1 MERLR
6 RERFAAKERG
16 RDRWPNDA
24 NADGDGKESV
34 EDDASGSD
42 DDDEDS
48 PRDSQHD
55 SSEEAPDSA
64 PFSKKRT
71 DWGMDH
77 GGLPVGPDGWTKT
90 KTKTKKKKEEAPPGS
105 FSVRVE
111 NRETAFG
118 DLPTGTPQADMLL
131 LIDRDVDMVT
141 PLCTQ
146 TTYEGLIDEVLGFSG
161 GGAGFVRAIER

>member
-1 MERLR
+1 METGRSQSKTTRRVAMTTMRIRRAIRSTTPQKKHPTRLL
-6 RERFAAKERG
+6 FL
-16 RDRWPNDA
+16 
-24 NADGDGKESV
+24 
-34 EDDASGSD
+34 
-42 DDDEDS
+42 
-48 PRDSQHD
+48 
-55 SSEEAPDSA
+55 
-64 PFSKKRT
+64 KKRT

-161 GGAGFVRAIER
+161 GGWFRSSN